1 MDTDP
6 VVLGGKFCQMERDI
20 SVGTTEKTGPV
31 FKGVP
36 KYSGRTETKLS
47 VPFDS

>member
-6 VVLGGKFCQMERDI
+6 VVLVGKFCQIERDI
-20 SVGTTEKTGPV
+20 LVGTTEKTGLV
-31 FKGVP
+31 FTGVP
-36 KYSGRTETKLS
+36 KYSGRTETKRS